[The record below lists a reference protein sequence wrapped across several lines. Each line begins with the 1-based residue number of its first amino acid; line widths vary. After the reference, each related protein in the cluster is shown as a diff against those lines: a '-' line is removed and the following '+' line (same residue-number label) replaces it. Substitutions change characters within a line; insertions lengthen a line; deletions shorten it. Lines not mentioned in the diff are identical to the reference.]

1 MRATR
6 TGRRGHSFPRARP
19 EGVVH
24 RTSARSLTSRR
35 ARTRRPEAGD
45 AERSSSR
52 AMVTLAR
59 AFAPVASGSVHRAPN
74 PPTAVARKAAR
85 RPVRASSPGFS
96 GAGGVRGVVGDAARG
111 ASAPARAAEGGT
123 DVPSRGGEPKKK
135 RRGKNRRRAPRK
147 NDRASSLES
156 RSDEASDEASDIGS
170 FSPSSGA
177 AALAIAA
184 SVDPDAATVAR
195 FMGTM
200 DESDDAAALL
210 FSATDEPEPRPEPRP
225 RRASLASARPDSG
238 AVFMGTVDDDE
249 MTVDFLLSGANTKTS
264 SKTKT
269 SSNSE
274 RRTAP
279 TTREKNDDAEKK
291 TFTAS
296 PPASGDPDLA
306 FLYDADA
313 VRSISMCDGDE
324 PPDVNDANVVAR
336 CNEVLRKARSMDD
349 VLVLV
354 REMTA
359 AGVAPAESTYVA
371 IMLVCRDTAVGPA
384 RAVEVYD
391 AMKLV
396 GVAPTKRSFDL
407 AMTCA
412 IRARKPE
419 DALRLKEEA
428 DKSGDASS
436 SNLTLHPRTFTAL
449 LKCVS
454 ECDFGRKRGA
464 KTRLI
469 RTCRLFE
476 EMLSAPGSTPPP
488 PAAFNV
494 LIGAAARAR
503 QPDLVARTFEEM
515 TATGVSPSRETYET
529 ALAAISAGGL
539 VDQALD
545 VFAAMRRD
553 GFAPRKT
560 TYNSLLEACS
570 TAPQPRVEQA
580 FEIFHAM
587 ADEGRVAPNART
599 FALLIDAAA
608 RANLPRFAFDAF
620 DAARAAGV
628 DVPLSVYN
636 RLIRAAGGDGAA
648 LFDDGLD
655 AVADAI
661 APESRSSP
669 DDHRDDRDASRRHAV
684 TPSGGVAVARALLA
698 EVRDNTPLEPDVYT
712 FGCVLGTCAA
722 AAAAGDAD
730 AAAAARATCEE
741 MRAANVPHNRA
752 TRHALITTLGRAGLW
767 REALR
772 EYVDMKSVGG
782 ESSGELSELS
792 KKKNDHRNES
802 GPGRETYG
810 VVFDA
815 ILSPGGAEAAI
826 AAVALEP
833 GGGETFIRGARAA
846 AARAVFRDGVDAGVF
861 DDPRKPFSSE
871 PSLRTAKQTL
881 ARSNSFDD
889 SFDEAYE
896 KALRDGRGTDAD
908 PPMDPPMRVNHVHM
922 TRAEAVVATLALLE
936 SFADF
941 SGEPS
946 ETRPKSKIQNLPGG
960 LFIGEGPGTKG
971 NAQRRTLAVESVL
984 RAASVPCAPVEDP
997 RAYVVGVTR
1006 EGLRNWAERA
1016 SEFETLDLSAAN
1028 VAALDA
1034 RLDALEARDAEASAK
1049 AAETLFG

>member
-1 MRATR
+1 MA
-6 TGRRGHSFPRARP
+6 
-19 EGVVH
+19 
-24 RTSARSLTSRR
+24 
-35 ARTRRPEAGD
+35 
-45 AERSSSR
+45 
-52 AMVTLAR
+52 TLAR
-59 AFAPVASGSVHRAPN
+59 AFAPVASGSGNRTPN
-74 PPTAVARKAAR
+74 PSAVAREGSR
-85 RPVRASSPGFS
+85 RPVRASSPRFD
-96 GAGGVRGVVGDAARG
+96 GAGGVRGVVGNARG
-111 ASAPARAAEGGT
+111 ASAPARAAEGGAE
-123 DVPSRGGEPKKK
+123 VPSKGGEPKK
-135 RRGKNRRRAPRK
+135 RRGKHRRRAPGK
-147 NDRASSLES
+147 NDGASASEKV
-156 RSDEASDEASDIGS
+156 SDKIV
-170 FSPSSGA
+170 PSSAA

-184 SVDPDAATVAR
+184 SVDPDAATIAR
-195 FMGTM
+195 FMGTL
-200 DESDDAAALL
+200 DESDAGADGGFLLGAKTKTRAA
-210 FSATDEPEPRPEPRP
+210 R
-225 RRASLASARPDSG
+225 G

-249 MTVDFLLSGANTKTS
+249 TTMAFSRTTPRTSVDRS
-264 SKTKT
+264 SEK
-269 SSNSE
+269 SNAKAERSE
-274 RRTAP
+274 PKPSAV
-279 TTREKNDDAEKK
+279 
-291 TFTAS
+291 
-296 PPASGDPDLA
+296 PPSNGDPDLA

-313 VRSISMCDGDE
+313 VRSISMCDE
-324 PPDVNDANVVAR
+324 KKNHLPDVNDEAVVAR
-336 CNEVLRKARSMDD
+336 CNQVLRSKRSMDD
-349 VLVLV
+349 VLFSV

-359 AGVAPAESTYVA
+359 AGVRPAESTYVA

-396 GVAPTKRSFDL
+396 GVKPTARSFDL

-419 DALRLKEEA
+419 DALRLKE
-428 DKSGDASS
+428 DCASDFGLRLS
-436 SNLTLHPRTFTAL
+436 PRTFTAL

-464 KTRLI
+464 KARLI

-476 EMLSAPGSTPPP
+476 EMLEETSGDGKNEAFPP

-494 LIGAAARAR
+494 LIAAAARAR

-539 VDQALD
+539 VDVALD
-545 VFAAMRRD
+545 VFAAMRAD

-560 TYNSLLEACS
+560 TYNSLLEACA

-580 FEIFHAM
+580 FEIFHRM

-608 RANLPRFAFDAF
+608 RANMPRFAFDAF

-628 DVPLSVYN
+628 DVPLSTYN
-636 RLIRAAGGDGAA
+636 RLIRAAGGDGAET
-648 LFDDGLD
+648 FDERTGLEY
-655 AVADAI
+655 VAGY
-661 APESRSSP
+661 SSYSSE
-669 DDHRDDRDASRRHAV
+669 DASSNARRASLKA
-684 TPSGGVAVARALLA
+684 SGGVAVARALLA

-712 FGCVLGTCAA
+712 FGSVLGTCAA

-730 AAAAARATCEE
+730 AVNAARATCEE

-752 TRHALITTLGRAGLW
+752 TRHALIATLGRAGLW

-772 EYVDMKSVGG
+772 EYIDMKRKNGLG
-782 ESSGELSELS
+782 ETPGETETRTS
-792 KKKNDHRNES
+792 S

-815 ILSPGGAEAAI
+815 LLSPGGAEAAI

-846 AARAVFRDGVDAGVF
+846 AARAVFRDGVAAGVF
-861 DDPRKPFSSE
+861 DDPRTPWTSSGE
-871 PSLRTAKQTL
+871 KIGAGADENKKTERL
-881 ARSNSFDD
+881 ADA

-896 KALRDGRGTDAD
+896 NALRNGDEAVSRD
-908 PPMDPPMRVNHVHM
+908 PPLRVNHVHM

-941 SGEPS
+941 DFDDKNAS
-946 ETRPKSKIQNLPGG
+946 RLPGG

-984 RAASVPCAPVEDP
+984 RAASVPCETVEDP
-997 RAYVVGVTR
+997 RAYVVGVTAR
-1006 EGLRNWAERA
+1006 GLRDWAERA
-1016 SEFETLDLSAAN
+1016 SKFETVDLS
-1028 VAALDA
+1028 VSVESVDK
-1034 RLDALEARDAEASAK
+1034 RLDALENAADASDAK
-1049 AAETLFG
+1049 TAETSFF

>member
-19 EGVVH
+19 EGVAH

-59 AFAPVASGSVHRAPN
+59 AFAPVASGSVHRTPN

-85 RPVRASSPGFS
+85 RPVRALSPGFS
-96 GAGGVRGVVGDAARG
+96 GAGGVRGFVGDAARG

-195 FMGTM
+195 FMGTI
-200 DESDDAAALL
+200 DESDDAAVL
-210 FSATDEPEPRPEPRP
+210 FSVTDESRPEPRP
-225 RRASLASARPDSG
+225 RRASLDSARPDSG

-249 MTVDFLLSGANTKTS
+249 MTVDFLLSGAKTRG

-274 RRTAP
+274 RRAAP
-279 TTREKNDDAEKK
+279 TTREKNAAEKK
-291 TFTAS
+291 VS

-412 IRARKPE
+412 IRARRPE

-428 DKSGDASS
+428 DRARALAPNGPADASGDASS
-436 SNLTLHPRTFTAL
+436 YATLHPRTFTAL

-580 FEIFHAM
+580 FEIFHRM

-620 DAARAAGV
+620 DAARNAGV
-628 DVPLSVYN
+628 DVPLSTYN
-636 RLIRAAGGDGAA
+636 RLIRAAGGDGAE

-661 APESRSSP
+661 APESRRSSRDRSSGDTP
-669 DDHRDDRDASRRHAV
+669 DDRDASRRHAD

-782 ESSGELSELS
+782 ESSET
-792 KKKNDHRNES
+792 KKKYEES

-815 ILSPGGAEAAI
+815 LLSPGGAEAAI

-861 DDPRKPFSSE
+861 DDPRKPFRFE
-871 PSLRTAKQTL
+871 PNDDSFGAKQTRK
-881 ARSNSFDD
+881 ARSNDD

-896 KALRDGRGTDAD
+896 KALRDTSRGTDAVVA
-908 PPMDPPMRVNHVHM
+908 DPPMRVNHVHM

-946 ETRPKSKIQNLPGG
+946 VQNLPGG

-1016 SEFETLDLSAAN
+1016 SKFQTLDLSAVN

-1034 RLDALEARDAEASAK
+1034 RLDELEASAK

>member
-1 MRATR
+1 
-6 TGRRGHSFPRARP
+6 
-19 EGVVH
+19 
-24 RTSARSLTSRR
+24 L
-35 ARTRRPEAGD
+35 
-45 AERSSSR
+45 
-52 AMVTLAR
+52 
-59 AFAPVASGSVHRAPN
+59 N
-74 PPTAVARKAAR
+74 
-85 RPVRASSPGFS
+85 
-96 GAGGVRGVVGDAARG
+96 
-111 ASAPARAAEGGT
+111 
-123 DVPSRGGEPKKK
+123 
-135 RRGKNRRRAPRK
+135 
-147 NDRASSLES
+147 
-156 RSDEASDEASDIGS
+156 
-170 FSPSSGA
+170 
-177 AALAIAA
+177 
-184 SVDPDAATVAR
+184 
-195 FMGTM
+195 
-200 DESDDAAALL
+200 
-210 FSATDEPEPRPEPRP
+210 
-225 RRASLASARPDSG
+225 
-238 AVFMGTVDDDE
+238 
-249 MTVDFLLSGANTKTS
+249 
-264 SKTKT
+264 
-269 SSNSE
+269 
-274 RRTAP
+274 
-279 TTREKNDDAEKK
+279 
-291 TFTAS
+291 
-296 PPASGDPDLA
+296 GDPDLA

-313 VRSISMCDGDE
+313 IRSMSMCDEDD
-324 PPDVNDANVVAR
+324 PLDVNDAAVVAR
-336 CNEVLRKARSMDD
+336 CNEVLRAKDSMDD
-349 VLVLV
+349 VLFSV

-359 AGVAPAESTYVA
+359 AGVRPAESTYFA

-396 GVAPTKRSFDL
+396 GVKPTRRSFDL

-419 DALRLKEEA
+419 DALRLKE
-428 DKSGDASS
+428 DCASDS
-436 SNLTLHPRTFTAL
+436 RLKLSPRTFTAL

-464 KTRLI
+464 KARLI

-476 EMLSAPGSTPPP
+476 EMLEETSDVGDKAVPP

-494 LIGAAARAR
+494 LIAAAARAR

-539 VDQALD
+539 VDVALD
-545 VFAAMRRD
+545 VFAAMRAD

-560 TYNSLLEACS
+560 TYNSLLEACA

-580 FEIFHAM
+580 FEIFHRM

-628 DVPLSVYN
+628 DVPLSTYN
-636 RLIRAAGGDGAA
+636 RLIRAAGGDGAET
-648 LFDDGLD
+648 FDETSGLEY
-655 AVADAI
+655 VAGSI
-661 APESRSSP
+661 YGSNNKS
-669 DDHRDDRDASRRHAV
+669 ASMASLKA
-684 TPSGGVAVARALLA
+684 SGGVAVARALLA

-712 FGCVLGTCAA
+712 FGSVLGTCAA
-722 AAAAGDAD
+722 AAAAGDSNSAVN
-730 AAAAARATCEE
+730 AARATCEE
-741 MRAANVPHNRA
+741 MLYANVPHNRA
-752 TRHALITTLGRAGLW
+752 TRHALIATLGRAGLW

-782 ESSGELSELS
+782 DAELSELS
-792 KKKNDHRNES
+792 KKKNGES

-871 PSLRTAKQTL
+871 PSPRAKQTL
-881 ARSNSFDD
+881 ARSNDD

-896 KALRDGRGTDAD
+896 KALRDGRGTDAVAA
-908 PPMDPPMRVNHVHM
+908 DPPMRVNHVHM

-946 ETRPKSKIQNLPGG
+946 ETRPVQNLPGG

>member
-1 MRATR
+1 
-6 TGRRGHSFPRARP
+6 
-19 EGVVH
+19 
-24 RTSARSLTSRR
+24 
-35 ARTRRPEAGD
+35 
-45 AERSSSR
+45 
-52 AMVTLAR
+52 
-59 AFAPVASGSVHRAPN
+59 
-74 PPTAVARKAAR
+74 
-85 RPVRASSPGFS
+85 
-96 GAGGVRGVVGDAARG
+96 
-111 ASAPARAAEGGT
+111 
-123 DVPSRGGEPKKK
+123 
-135 RRGKNRRRAPRK
+135 
-147 NDRASSLES
+147 
-156 RSDEASDEASDIGS
+156 
-170 FSPSSGA
+170 
-177 AALAIAA
+177 
-184 SVDPDAATVAR
+184 
-195 FMGTM
+195 
-200 DESDDAAALL
+200 
-210 FSATDEPEPRPEPRP
+210 
-225 RRASLASARPDSG
+225 
-238 AVFMGTVDDDE
+238 
-249 MTVDFLLSGANTKTS
+249 
-264 SKTKT
+264 
-269 SSNSE
+269 
-274 RRTAP
+274 
-279 TTREKNDDAEKK
+279 
-291 TFTAS
+291 
-296 PPASGDPDLA
+296 
-306 FLYDADA
+306 
-313 VRSISMCDGDE
+313 
-324 PPDVNDANVVAR
+324 
-336 CNEVLRKARSMDD
+336 
-349 VLVLV
+349 
-354 REMTA
+354 
-359 AGVAPAESTYVA
+359 
-371 IMLVCRDTAVGPA
+371 
-384 RAVEVYD
+384 
-391 AMKLV
+391 
-396 GVAPTKRSFDL
+396 
-407 AMTCA
+407 
-412 IRARKPE
+412 
-419 DALRLKEEA
+419 
-428 DKSGDASS
+428 
-436 SNLTLHPRTFTAL
+436 
-449 LKCVS
+449 
-454 ECDFGRKRGA
+454 
-464 KTRLI
+464 
-469 RTCRLFE
+469 
-476 EMLSAPGSTPPP
+476 
-488 PAAFNV
+488 V

-580 FEIFHAM
+580 FEIFHRM

-661 APESRSSP
+661 APARDRSSQT
-669 DDHRDDRDASRRHAV
+669 DRSSLGDRDDACVASRRHAV

-782 ESSGELSELS
+782 DAELSELS
-792 KKKNDHRNES
+792 KKKNGES

-871 PSLRTAKQTL
+871 PSPRAKQTL
-881 ARSNSFDD
+881 ARSNDD

-896 KALRDGRGTDAD
+896 KALRDGRGTDAVAA
-908 PPMDPPMRVNHVHM
+908 DPPMRVNHVHM

-946 ETRPKSKIQNLPGG
+946 ETRPVQNLPGG

>member
-1 MRATR
+1 MA
-6 TGRRGHSFPRARP
+6 
-19 EGVVH
+19 
-24 RTSARSLTSRR
+24 
-35 ARTRRPEAGD
+35 
-45 AERSSSR
+45 
-52 AMVTLAR
+52 TLAR
-59 AFAPVASGSVHRAPN
+59 ARAAVASGSSSRHRTPN
-74 PPTAVARKAAR
+74 PSTAVARKVAR
-85 RPVRASSPGFS
+85 KPVRAPSPRFD
-96 GAGGVRGVVGDAARG
+96 GACGVRGVLGDGPRG
-111 ASAPARAAEGGT
+111 ASAPARAAEGDA
-123 DVPSRGGEPKKK
+123 DVPSGGEPKK

-147 NDRASSLES
+147 NDK
-156 RSDEASDEASDIGS
+156 ASDKAKA
-170 FSPSSGA
+170 FSSSSGA

-195 FMGTM
+195 FMGTL
-200 DESDDAAALL
+200 DESDAGADVLGGVPG
-210 FSATDEPEPRPEPRP
+210 SRGDDDP
-225 RRASLASARPDSG
+225 G

-249 MTVDFLLSGANTKTS
+249 MTVDFLLSGET
-264 SKTKT
+264 
-269 SSNSE
+269 
-274 RRTAP
+274 R
-279 TTREKNDDAEKK
+279 REKARSTETPKPL
-291 TFTAS
+291 AP
-296 PPASGDPDLA
+296 PPASGGDPDLA

-313 VRSISMCDGDE
+313 VRAISMRDGDE
-324 PPDVNDANVVAR
+324 PPDVNDAQVVAR
-336 CNEVLRKARSMDD
+336 CNEVLRTRRSMDD

-396 GVAPTKRSFDL
+396 GVAPSSRSFDL

-419 DALRLKEEA
+419 EALRLKEDA
-428 DKSGDASS
+428 DRGLLVGASADGAS
-436 SNLTLHPRTFTAL
+436 ADGGSPRRLRLHPRTFTAL

-464 KTRLI
+464 KARLI

-476 EMLSAPGSTPPP
+476 EMLSSGPLAVPP

-494 LIGAAARAR
+494 LIVAAARAR

-539 VDQALD
+539 ADQALD

-560 TYNSLLEACS
+560 TYNSLLEACAA
-570 TAPQPRVEQA
+570 APQPRVEQA
-580 FEIFHAM
+580 FEIFHRM
-587 ADEGRVAPNART
+587 MEEGRVAPNART

-620 DAARAAGV
+620 DAARAANV
-628 DVPLSVYN
+628 DVPLSTYN
-636 RLIRAAGGDGAA
+636 RLIRAAGGDGAD
-648 LFDDGLD
+648 LLDDGLD
-655 AVADAI
+655 AVADTI
-661 APESRSSP
+661 ASSANRARQGTNGGGGSP
-669 DDHRDDRDASRRHAV
+669 SLNA
-684 TPSGGVAVARALLA
+684 SGGVAVARALLA
-698 EVRDNTPLEPDVYT
+698 EVRDNTPLKPDVYT

-730 AAAAARATCEE
+730 AADAARATCEE

-752 TRHALITTLGRAGLW
+752 TRHALIATLGRAGLW

-772 EYVDMKSVGG
+772 EYVDMKR
-782 ESSGELSELS
+782 EKNAAAASGDETETETR
-792 KKKNDHRNES
+792 KNAPTLHS

-815 ILSPGGAEAAI
+815 LLSPGGAEAAI

-833 GGGETFIRGARAA
+833 GGGETFIRSARAA

-861 DDPRKPFSSE
+861 DDPRN
-871 PSLRTAKQTL
+871 PSPS
-881 ARSNSFDD
+881 ARSKRGSFAKRETRTINDRADDD

-896 KALRDGRGTDAD
+896 NAVRDGRRADGADASA
-908 PPMDPPMRVNHVHM
+908 PLRVNHVHM

-936 SFADF
+936 SFADVS
-941 SGEPS
+941 SGAG
-946 ETRPKSKIQNLPGG
+946 ETTGGDEEDALSKRGTLPGG

-984 RAASVPCAPVEDP
+984 RAAKVPCETVEDP
-997 RAYVVGVTR
+997 RAYVVGVSR
-1006 EGLRNWAERA
+1006 DGLRDWAERA
-1016 SEFETLDLSAAN
+1016 TRFETLDLDAPRD
-1028 VAALDA
+1028 ALDA
-1034 RLDALEARDAEASAK
+1034 RLDALEARDAAAAAK
-1049 AAETLFG
+1049 PATTLFGG

>member
-1 MRATR
+1 MTQKSDCPVRVPGAEICGRQELVPSVCHGSAFWRDAQADVAIRASTTR
-6 TGRRGHSFPRARP
+6 GRRTPLERPRKPRLTARARR
-19 EGVVH
+19 G
-24 RTSARSLTSRR
+24 R
-35 ARTRRPEAGD
+35 EAGD

-52 AMVTLAR
+52 AMATLAR
-59 AFAPVASGSVHRAPN
+59 AFAPVASGSGNRTPN
-74 PPTAVARKAAR
+74 PSAVAREVAR
-85 RPVRASSPGFS
+85 RPVRASSPRFD
-96 GAGGVRGVVGDAARG
+96 GAGGVRGVVGNARG
-111 ASAPARAAEGGT
+111 AAAPARAAGGGAE
-123 DVPSRGGEPKKK
+123 VPSAGGEPKR

-147 NDRASSLES
+147 NDG
-156 RSDEASDEASDIGS
+156 ASDKVSPNKVA
-170 FSPSSGA
+170 PSSAA

-184 SVDPDAATVAR
+184 SVDPDAATIAR
-195 FMGTM
+195 FMGTL
-200 DESDDAAALL
+200 DESDAGADGGGLLGAKKTRAA
-210 FSATDEPEPRPEPRP
+210 PN
-225 RRASLASARPDSG
+225 
-238 AVFMGTVDDDE
+238 AVFMGTVDFDDT
-249 MTVDFLLSGANTKTS
+249 TVDFS
-264 SKTKT
+264 S
-269 SSNSE
+269 
-274 RRTAP
+274 
-279 TTREKNDDAEKK
+279 EKK
-291 TFTAS
+291 DETTLPKPLS
-296 PPASGDPDLA
+296 RPPLNGDPDLA

-313 VRSISMCDGDE
+313 IRSMSMCDEDD
-324 PPDVNDANVVAR
+324 PLDVNDAAVVAR
-336 CNEVLRKARSMDD
+336 CNEVLRAKDSMDD
-349 VLVLV
+349 VLFSV

-359 AGVAPAESTYVA
+359 AGVRPAESTYFA

-396 GVAPTKRSFDL
+396 GVKPTRRSFDL

-419 DALRLKEEA
+419 DALRLKE
-428 DKSGDASS
+428 DCASDS
-436 SNLTLHPRTFTAL
+436 RLKLSPRTFTAL

-464 KTRLI
+464 KARLI

-476 EMLSAPGSTPPP
+476 EMLEETSDVGDKAVPP

-494 LIGAAARAR
+494 LIAAAARAR

-539 VDQALD
+539 VDVALD
-545 VFAAMRRD
+545 VFAAMRAD

-560 TYNSLLEACS
+560 TYNSLLEACA

-580 FEIFHAM
+580 FEIFHRM

-628 DVPLSVYN
+628 DVPLSTYN
-636 RLIRAAGGDGAA
+636 RLIRAAGGDGAET
-648 LFDDGLD
+648 FDENSGLEY
-655 AVADAI
+655 VAGSI
-661 APESRSSP
+661 YGSTNKS
-669 DDHRDDRDASRRHAV
+669 ASRASLKA
-684 TPSGGVAVARALLA
+684 SGGVAVARALLA

-712 FGCVLGTCAA
+712 FGSVLGTCAA
-722 AAAAGDAD
+722 AAAAGDSDSAVN
-730 AAAAARATCEE
+730 AARATCEE
-741 MRAANVPHNRA
+741 MLYANVPHNRA
-752 TRHALITTLGRAGLW
+752 TRHALIATLGRAGLW

-772 EYVDMKSVGG
+772 EYVDMKRG
-782 ESSGELSELS
+782 ETTFGETQALS
-792 KKKNDHRNES
+792 S

-815 ILSPGGAEAAI
+815 LLSPGGAEAAI

-846 AARAVFRDGVDAGVF
+846 AARAVFRDGVAAGVF
-861 DDPRKPFSSE
+861 DDPRTPWTGSRGEKIFSGAGE
-871 PSLRTAKQTL
+871 VKKTERL
-881 ARSNSFDD
+881 ADA

-896 KALRDGRGTDAD
+896 NALRKGGDEAEKRD
-908 PPMDPPMRVNHVHM
+908 PPLRVNHVHM

-941 SGEPS
+941 DDKNDDENDESS
-946 ETRPKSKIQNLPGG
+946 SKTLPGG

-984 RAASVPCAPVEDP
+984 RAASVPCETVEDP
-997 RAYVVGVTR
+997 RAYVVGVTAR
-1006 EGLRNWAERA
+1006 GLRDWAERA
-1016 SEFETLDLSAAN
+1016 LKFETVDLSAS
-1028 VAALDA
+1028 VESLDK
-1034 RLDALEARDAEASAK
+1034 RLDLIENASDASDAK
-1049 AAETLFG
+1049 TAPQTSFF

>member
-1 MRATR
+1 MTQKSDCPVRVPGAEICGRQELVPSVCHGSAFWRDAQADVAIRASTTR
-6 TGRRGHSFPRARP
+6 GRRTPLERPRKPRLTARARR
-19 EGVVH
+19 G
-24 RTSARSLTSRR
+24 R
-35 ARTRRPEAGD
+35 EAGD

-52 AMVTLAR
+52 AMATLAR
-59 AFAPVASGSVHRAPN
+59 AFAPVASGSGNRTPN
-74 PPTAVARKAAR
+74 PSAVAREVAR
-85 RPVRASSPGFS
+85 RPVRASSPRFD
-96 GAGGVRGVVGDAARG
+96 GAGGVRGVVGNARG
-111 ASAPARAAEGGT
+111 AAAPARAAGGGAE
-123 DVPSRGGEPKKK
+123 VPSAGGEPKR

-147 NDRASSLES
+147 NDG
-156 RSDEASDEASDIGS
+156 ASDKVSPNKVA
-170 FSPSSGA
+170 PSSAA

-184 SVDPDAATVAR
+184 SVDPDAATIAR
-195 FMGTM
+195 FMGTL
-200 DESDDAAALL
+200 DESDAGADGGGLLGAKKTRAA
-210 FSATDEPEPRPEPRP
+210 PN
-225 RRASLASARPDSG
+225 
-238 AVFMGTVDDDE
+238 AVFMGTVDFDDT
-249 MTVDFLLSGANTKTS
+249 TVDFS
-264 SKTKT
+264 S
-269 SSNSE
+269 
-274 RRTAP
+274 
-279 TTREKNDDAEKK
+279 EKK
-291 TFTAS
+291 DETTLPKPLS
-296 PPASGDPDLA
+296 RPPLNGDPDLA

-313 VRSISMCDGDE
+313 IRSMSMCDEDD
-324 PPDVNDANVVAR
+324 PLDVNDAAVVAR
-336 CNEVLRKARSMDD
+336 CNEVLRAKDSMDD
-349 VLVLV
+349 VLFSV

-359 AGVAPAESTYVA
+359 AGVRPAESTYFA

-396 GVAPTKRSFDL
+396 GVKPTRRSFDL

-419 DALRLKEEA
+419 DALRLKE
-428 DKSGDASS
+428 DCASDS
-436 SNLTLHPRTFTAL
+436 RLKLSPRTFTAL

-464 KTRLI
+464 KARLI

-476 EMLSAPGSTPPP
+476 EMLEETSDVGDKAVPP

-494 LIGAAARAR
+494 LIAAAARAR

-539 VDQALD
+539 VDVALD
-545 VFAAMRRD
+545 VFAAMRAD

-560 TYNSLLEACS
+560 TYNSLLEACA

-580 FEIFHAM
+580 FEIFHRM

-628 DVPLSVYN
+628 DVPLSTYN
-636 RLIRAAGGDGAA
+636 RLIRAAGGDGAET
-648 LFDDGLD
+648 FDETSGLEY
-655 AVADAI
+655 VAGSI
-661 APESRSSP
+661 YGSTNKS
-669 DDHRDDRDASRRHAV
+669 ASRASLKA
-684 TPSGGVAVARALLA
+684 SGGVAVARALLA

-712 FGCVLGTCAA
+712 FGSVLGTCAA
-722 AAAAGDAD
+722 AAAAGDSDSAVN
-730 AAAAARATCEE
+730 AARATCEE
-741 MRAANVPHNRA
+741 MLYANVPHNRA
-752 TRHALITTLGRAGLW
+752 TRHALIATLGRAGLW

-782 ESSGELSELS
+782 DAELSELS
-792 KKKNDHRNES
+792 KKKTGES

-871 PSLRTAKQTL
+871 PSPRAKQTL
-881 ARSNSFDD
+881 ARSNDN

-896 KALRDGRGTDAD
+896 KALRDGRGTDAVAA
-908 PPMDPPMRVNHVHM
+908 DPPMRVNHVHM

-946 ETRPKSKIQNLPGG
+946 ETRPVQNLPGG